1 MVKSFDG
8 PVPGVKQRR
17 AAKEDAAA
25 IVKVLTESAVRLS
38 HTNLPLARE
47 QADLARRV
55 RLRYNVRLD
64 SSLKR
69 FTCRGCKSLL
79 IPGVNARVRLG
90 GGKVKVLKVTCAD
103 CGRVN
108 RKILSRPYID
118 SRRARI
124 SAS

>member
-1 MVKSFDG
+1 M
-8 PVPGVKQRR
+8 KQRR

-25 IVKVLTESAVRLS
+25 IVKLLTESAVELS

-47 QADLARRV
+47 QAALARRV

-64 SSLKR
+64 PHLKR

-79 IPGVNARVRLG
+79 VPGVNARVRLG
-90 GGKVKVLKVTCAD
+90 RGKVKVLRVTCAD

-108 RKILSRPYID
+108 RKILGRPYIE
-118 SRRARI
+118 SRNARI